1 MTFTIILWLAG
12 IFVGLPVAGLLI
24 QGVGLALDRWRY
36 PAPGDLIQVG
46 GHKQHYYVS
55 GAPVEPDLPMVLLE
69 AGIASSNL
77 AWRWVQREVESF
89 ARVAS
94 YDRAG
99 LGWSEAA
106 TTPRTTKQ
114 VVHEL
119 FSMLDEAGDP
129 PPVILV
135 GHSFGGM
142 TTLAAA
148 CLHPERV
155 AGIVLVDPLH
165 PAEWMLPDPNRKRM
179 LDFAVLLSERGA
191 WMARFGIV
199 RSVIR
204 IMLIGSTGSA
214 RLINRAATGPGS
226 GVAERLIGE
235 IRKMPRALWP
245 MVRSHWTQAKSFRS
259 MADHLRQLPLSCAQ
273 AANALRKIEV
283 PMIVLS
289 AGNLDDD
296 RLEAHRALA
305 RLSVWGEHR
314 VAARSGHWIQL
325 DEPHLVVD
333 AIRDIL
339 RRNRDRA

>member
-1 MTFTIILWLAG
+1 MSIAITWWVLGLVAA
-12 IFVGLPVAGLLI
+12 LPVLGLLI

-55 GAPVEPDLPMVLLE
+55 GGPLEPELPLVVLE
-69 AGIASSNL
+69 SGIASSSV
-77 AWRWVQREVESF
+77 AWRWVQREVEGF

-99 LGWSEAA
+99 LGWSEEA
-106 TTPRTTKQ
+106 TTPRTSKQ

-119 FSMLDEAGDP
+119 FSMLDESGDP
-129 PPVILV
+129 PPVVLV

-142 TTLAAA
+142 TALTAA

-155 AGIVLVDPLH
+155 AGLVLVDPLH
-165 PAEWMLPDPNRKRM
+165 PAEWMLPDANRKRM
-179 LDFAVLLSERGA
+179 LDFAVQLSERGA

-199 RSVIR
+199 RSVVR
-204 IMLIGSTGSA
+204 LMLIGSTGSA
-214 RLINRAATGPGS
+214 RLINRASTGPGS

-235 IRKMPRALWP
+235 IRKLPRASWP
-245 MVRSHWTQAKSFRS
+245 MVRSHWTQPKNFRS

-273 AANALRKIEV
+273 SANALRKLNI

-314 VAARSGHWIQL
+314 MAARSGHWIQL

-339 RRNRDRA
+339 RRNRDQA

>member
-1 MTFTIILWLAG
+1 MTWWILGALAA
-12 IFVGLPVAGLLI
+12 LPLFGLLI

-36 PAPGDLIQVG
+36 PAPGELIQVG

-55 GAPVEPDLPMVLLE
+55 GAPADPDLPLVVLE
-69 AGIASSNL
+69 AGIASSSL
-77 AWRWVQREVESF
+77 AWRWVQRDVESF

-119 FSMLDEAGDP
+119 FSMLDESGDP
-129 PPVILV
+129 PPVVLV

-142 TTLAAA
+142 TALAAA
-148 CLHPERV
+148 CLHPDRI
-155 AGIVLVDPLH
+155 AGLVLVDPLH
-165 PAEWMLPDPNRKRM
+165 PAEWMLPDANCKRM
-179 LDFAVLLSERGA
+179 LDFAVTLSERGA
-191 WMARFGIV
+191 RLAQFGVV
-199 RSVIR
+199 RTVVR
-204 IMLIGSTGSA
+204 LMLAGSATSA
-214 RLINRAATGPGS
+214 RLINRASTGPGS

-235 IRKMPRALWP
+235 IRKLPRSAWP
-245 MVRSHWTQAKSFRS
+245 MVRSHWTHPKNFRS

-273 AANALRKIEV
+273 TANALRKLNIPV
-283 PMIVLS
+283 IVLS

-296 RLEAHRALA
+296 RREAHAALA

-314 VAARSGHWIQL
+314 VASRSGHWIQL

-339 RRNRDRA
+339 RRYHERA